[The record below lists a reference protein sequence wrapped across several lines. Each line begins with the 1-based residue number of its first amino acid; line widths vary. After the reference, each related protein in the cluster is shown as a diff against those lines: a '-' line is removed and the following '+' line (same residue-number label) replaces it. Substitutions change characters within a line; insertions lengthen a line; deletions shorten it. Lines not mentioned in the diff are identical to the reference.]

1 MLATL
6 GRVKQLS
13 PAEGGPKERLQ
24 ARAISDRASQQL
36 GCLVGQ
42 YTNHTNTEGCAV
54 GPGTQPQSQG
64 DQVTQEPGLL
74 ASTSGP
80 RPPPPQLRGLPLLSE
95 STIIYST
102 GESPCGDVSDDTSSD
117 LSVICPGW
125 SDVRG
130 QMCTV

>member
-1 MLATL
+1 MLAAL

-42 YTNHTNTEGCAV
+42 YTNHTNTEGRAV
-54 GPGTQPQSQG
+54 WPGTQPHSQG

-80 RPPPPQLRGLPLLSE
+80 RPPPATKGSAFAFGIDYHLLYGR
-95 STIIYST
+95 I
-102 GESPCGDVSDDTSSD
+102 
-117 LSVICPGW
+117 SVWG
-125 SDVRG
+125 R
-130 QMCTV
+130 QR